1 MYCNFAQQYKIFHNH
16 IHSQSLLRPLMK
28 GKKVLETSTVHIT
41 NMQEQ
46 LHFSGCYTRSLRQ
59 VLIIYVQTRFIILK

>member
-1 MYCNFAQQYKIFHNH
+1 
-16 IHSQSLLRPLMK
+16 MK

-59 VLIIYVQTRFIILK
+59 VLIIYVQTRIIILK